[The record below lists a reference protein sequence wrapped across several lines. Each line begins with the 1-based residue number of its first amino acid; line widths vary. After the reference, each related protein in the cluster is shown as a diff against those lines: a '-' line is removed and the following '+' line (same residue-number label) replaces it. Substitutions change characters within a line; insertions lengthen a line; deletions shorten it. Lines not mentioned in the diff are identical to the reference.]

1 VKRKLPILDVDGGV
15 GLFYSDNGKG
25 IPIIFIHP
33 PLLTSANF
41 TYQIEALSQ
50 SFRVITF
57 DIRGHGRSSYSD
69 EVITYS
75 LIVKD
80 IIKLQDHLGIDKAFI
95 CGYSTGGSILLEF
108 LLSFRDRAIGGI
120 VVSGMSEASDRYL
133 KQRISLAIKLANP
146 LTISFLALA
155 ITWGNSDTKSMN
167 KLLYEEA
174 MKGDS
179 RNINQYY
186 QYSLEYNCSDQLEKI
201 EQPILLVYGKKDISF
216 HRYAH
221 LLHKKLKRSEL
232 KFLSKK
238 KHQLPTKAAFELN
251 LLITDFVQ
259 HHGSNDNDH
268 FY

>member
-1 VKRKLPILDVDGGV
+1 MLDVDGV
-15 GLFYSDNGKG
+15 RLFYSDIGQG

-50 SFRVITF
+50 TFRVITF
-57 DIRGHGRSSYSD
+57 DIRGHGRSGSTKQI
-69 EVITYS
+69 ITYP

-80 IIKLQDHLGIDKAFI
+80 MITLMDHLGIDKAFI

-108 LLSFRDRAIGGI
+108 MLQFSDRALGGI
-120 VVSGMSEASDRYL
+120 VVSGMSEASDLYL
-133 KQRISLAIKLANP
+133 RQRISLAIKLANP
-146 LTISFLALA
+146 KTISFLTFA
-155 ITWGNSDTKSMN
+155 ITRGNSDTKAMN

-186 QYSLEYNCSDQLEKI
+186 QYSLEYNCTNQLEKI
-201 EQPILLVYGKKDISF
+201 EQPILLVYGKKDKSF

-221 LLHKKLKRSEL
+221 QLQEKLPRNVL

-251 LLITDFVQ
+251 QLILDFINR
-259 HHGSNDNDH
+259 HNKNSSNDNDH
-268 FY
+268 FH